1 MALSSPGPRPAP
13 AYLRPRLVGLV
24 VLGGTLGTALRDRLA
39 AWWPARVGE
48 LPWTTLLVNL
58 SGAFLLGALLQLVV
72 LVPRD
77 GGQRR
82 AVQLTLGTGVLGGYT
97 TYSTFALETATLGL
111 EGSRL
116 MAAGYAL
123 VTVLAGFLAAWSA
136 MRLVRGSITAA
147 GRDLA

>member
-1 MALSSPGPRPAP
+1 MALSAPQPRPAP

-111 EGSRL
+111 EGSGL

-123 VTVLAGFLAAWSA
+123 VTVLGGFLAAWSA